1 MFMGKGI
8 IMQPSQS
15 RYLCTTHLPK
25 YGEYVDSHF
34 YHMFGSLWRPSD
46 WQPVAESHI
55 LAPQKLPSKFK
66 ESFACN
72 NLAITVQLLSIRYS
86 ILSIPT
92 IWALRADSSGLEAQH
107 EASVCIN
114 LLLRDPGCHRYVSR
128 TWGALLSEFGTNN
141 HKRQYVQALMIT
153 WSNWKQRCSR
163 LTVGSMAASKLRPL
177 FWSGSDKRYRD
188 PWPCVLLSVLAQ
200 CHCHCARFLSHGSR
214 T

>member
-1 MFMGKGI
+1 MHDTPAQIWWICRFTFLPHVWVIVETVWLTACSGK
-8 IMQPSQS
+8 PHTSAA
-15 RYLCTTHLPK
+15 K
-25 YGEYVDSHF
+25 
-34 YHMFGSLWRPSD
+34 
-46 WQPVAESHI
+46 
-55 LAPQKLPSKFK
+55 APFK